1 MSTMVMEHLETGDVI
16 EIAGADGDVMTV
28 LVLLATDDSLVLD
41 PCNDET
47 PFVVNV
53 EELLEYRRFDAESM
67 FADA

>member
-1 MSTMVMEHLETGDVI
+1 MNTMVMEQLEPGDVI

-41 PCNDET
+41 PCNDDT
-47 PFVVNV
+47 PFVLNR

>member
-1 MSTMVMEHLETGDVI
+1 MNTMVMERLETGDVI

-28 LVLLATDDSLVLD
+28 LVLLATEDSLVLD
-41 PCNDET
+41 PCNDDT
-47 PFVVNV
+47 PFVLNR

>member
-1 MSTMVMEHLETGDVI
+1 MSMMVMAQLKTGDVI
-16 EIAGADGDVMTV
+16 EITGADGDVMTV

-53 EELLEYRRFDAESM
+53 EELVEYRRFDAESM